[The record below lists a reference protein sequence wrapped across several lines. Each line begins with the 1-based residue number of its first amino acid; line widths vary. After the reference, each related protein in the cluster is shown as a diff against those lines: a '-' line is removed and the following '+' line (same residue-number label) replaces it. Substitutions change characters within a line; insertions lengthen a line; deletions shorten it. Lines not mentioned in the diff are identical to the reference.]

1 MWRCWERWHMCW
13 SHAGKPPASW
23 HNIICRVIF
32 YNTDGQSLCRC
43 CTHFGDF
50 TSSQC
55 SLTFWRDECVC
66 YLCDVAVTV
75 SLCDVGGVTVWQ
87 SHCVMLVVW
96 QCDSLLQWSHN
107 VYTQCGPGRP
117 GTLRPPLICVSGAVT
132 GRSEGC
138 PCTHSDTHHHTTHT
152 HHHAGGHHRPRLHQG
167 GQGGHCQSYHLHLCE
182 QDPAVQGDNKQDRR
196 GRECYLCNYG
206 VVTSPQLGHTVTCDR
221 LCLVPQSGDHSH
233 SALWCVW
240 VSRWDGLT

>member
-1 MWRCWERWHMCW
+1 MTHVLEPCRE
-13 SHAGKPPASW
+13 ASCLLTQ
-23 HNIICRVIF
+23 HHL
-32 YNTDGQSLCRC
+32 QSYILQHRRTKSVLLLY
-43 CTHFGDF
+43 THFGDF

-66 YLCDVAVTV
+66 YLCDVAVTVSSLCDVGGVTV

-132 GRSEGC
+132 GSSEGC
-138 PCTHSDTHHHTTHT
+138 PCTHSDTPPHYPHTPPCRGSSPSPTSS
-152 HHHAGGHHRPRLHQG
+152 GRPRRTLPVLPPPPLWTG
-167 GQGGHCQSYHLHLCE
+167 SRS
-182 QDPAVQGDNKQDRR
+182 A
-196 GRECYLCNYG
+196 GR
-206 VVTSPQLGHTVTCDR
+206 Q
-221 LCLVPQSGDHSH
+221 
-233 SALWCVW
+233 
-240 VSRWDGLT
+240 